1 MGRRGAPRASD
12 GTEGFIAIPGM
23 HRFAAAW
30 VRVRAAFDDGQLYAP
45 REILSVQRVSL
56 SMISIYL
63 YLCANL
69 SISAPFGAVCW
80 QAFAVPLRWLCQI
93 SVAVRAYPRAA

>member
-1 MGRRGAPRASD
+1 
-12 GTEGFIAIPGM
+12 M

-45 REILSVQRVSL
+45 REIVSVAF
-56 SMISIYL
+56 L
-63 YLCANL
+63 Y
-69 SISAPFGAVCW
+69 APFGAVCW
-80 QAFAVPLRWLCQI
+80 QAFAVPLGWLCQI

>member
-1 MGRRGAPRASD
+1 VGRRGAPRASD

-56 SMISIYL
+56 SM
-63 YLCANL
+63 ANL
-69 SISAPFGAVCW
+69 SIYAPFGAVCW